1 MKEVSIALLGC
12 GTVGKGV
19 VDLLTM
25 NGPSIEEQL
34 NTKINIKRILIR
46 DLQKYEKMEL
56 PETIQLTTDFADII
70 NDDEIE
76 IVVEVMGSADFAKDC
91 IEQCFKKGK
100 SVVSANK
107 DLIADYGIPLLK
119 LSKENNVDFQF
130 EASVAGGIPIVRP
143 MYSSLNSNRIEEII
157 GIMNGTTNYI
167 LSNMTETGMSYED
180 ALKGAQEKGYAEAD
194 PTNDVSGYDAA
205 RKIAILATLGFHSA
219 VTFNDVNV
227 EGIEKIAQEDIQ
239 HATEMGYVIKLLAIA
254 RQDRDGITLNV
265 HPSFIRKGHP
275 LANVGGAYNAVYV
288 RGNCVG
294 DIMMYGQGAGSL
306 PTASAVVSDVMNVIL
321 HCNIN
326 ITGSRVSFLVSSLF
340 TKQYDRIFF
349 GLQDKL
355 HVPYRIRLIPGGKV
369 VLKAAEDAGAL
380 GATISGSGSTLIAFA
395 TKNEEAIMNAMVN
408 AFRAQ
413 GIESTGRILKCC
425 NHGAQSIE

>member
-19 VDLLTM
+19 IDLLAM

-34 NTKINIKRILIR
+34 NTKINIKRVLIR
-46 DLQKYEKMEL
+46 DMPKYEQMDL

-119 LSKENNVDFQF
+119 LSKEHNVDFQF

-227 EGIEKIAQEDIQ
+227 EGIETIAKEDIQ

-254 RQDRDGITLNV
+254 RQDEEGITLNV

-326 ITGSRVSFLVSSLF
+326 ITGSRDFVWHEAKLKPQADICAPYYIRMIVNNAPGVLASVSRLLADYHISIRSLIQKDETTEIAEIVILIDKSPAGLV
-340 TKQYDRIFF
+340 
-349 GLQDKL
+349 
-355 HVPYRIRLIPGGKV
+355 
-369 VLKAAEDAGAL
+369 
-380 GATISGSGSTLIAFA
+380 
-395 TKNEEAIMNAMVN
+395 EEAL
-408 AFRAQ
+408 RR
-413 GIESTGRILKCC
+413 IESLPSVRKVANAIRV
-425 NHGAQSIE
+425 IEV

>member
-19 VDLLTM
+19 IDLLAM

-34 NTKINIKRILIR
+34 HTKINIKRVLIR
-46 DLQKYEKMEL
+46 DMPKYEHMDL
-56 PETIQLTTDFADII
+56 PETIQLTTNFADII

-119 LSKENNVDFQF
+119 LSKEHNVDFQF

-227 EGIEKIAQEDIQ
+227 EGIEKIAKEDIQ

-254 RQDRDGITLNV
+254 RQDDDGITLNV

-326 ITGSRVSFLVSSLF
+326 ITGSRDFIWHEAKLKPQADICAPYYIRMIVNNAPGVLASVSRLLADYHISIRSLIQKDETTEIAEIVILIDKSPAGLV
-340 TKQYDRIFF
+340 
-349 GLQDKL
+349 
-355 HVPYRIRLIPGGKV
+355 
-369 VLKAAEDAGAL
+369 
-380 GATISGSGSTLIAFA
+380 
-395 TKNEEAIMNAMVN
+395 EEAL
-408 AFRAQ
+408 RR
-413 GIESTGRILKCC
+413 IESLPSVRKIA
-425 NHGAQSIE
+425 NAIRVIEV

>member
-34 NTKINIKRILIR
+34 NTKINIKRVLIR
-46 DLQKYEKMEL
+46 DLQKYEKMDL

-326 ITGSRVSFLVSSLF
+326 ITGSRDFVWHEAKLKPQADICAPYYIRMIVNNAPGVLAGVSRLLADYHISIRSLIQKDETTEIAEIVILIDKSPAGLV
-340 TKQYDRIFF
+340 
-349 GLQDKL
+349 
-355 HVPYRIRLIPGGKV
+355 
-369 VLKAAEDAGAL
+369 
-380 GATISGSGSTLIAFA
+380 
-395 TKNEEAIMNAMVN
+395 EEAL
-408 AFRAQ
+408 RR
-413 GIESTGRILKCC
+413 IESLPSVRKVANAIRV
-425 NHGAQSIE
+425 IEV